1 MTTTLDK
8 STLFAHV
15 SEADVEVLLGAC
27 PLETLLEGDLLF
39 AEGDDGDAL
48 WIIERGRVEI
58 YKTIRPGLDRVMT
71 TLGPGS
77 VLGEMSFLDG
87 QRRSAS
93 ARAAEPTD
101 IRTLARSTFD
111 TLIQTHP
118 TLAAGFFAGLSKVLS
133 ERLRFTNEL
142 YRQGVVAWM
151 EATRTKDLNIER
163 LMEGVELL
171 TLHLAGGSSVTGRI
185 VEFASTAAG
194 WLITLQDERGR
205 VSLVPYHAL
214 VRIETV

>member
-1 MTTTLDK
+1 MTTTLDT
-8 STLFAHV
+8 SQLLAQV
-15 SEADVEVLLGAC
+15 SEEDVAVLLEAC
-27 PLETLLEGDLLF
+27 ALETLLEGDILF
-39 AEGDDGDAL
+39 AEGDEGDGL

-58 YKTIRPGLDRVMT
+58 YKTIRPGLERVMT

-101 IRTLARSTFD
+101 IRTLQRSVFD
-111 TLIQTHP
+111 ALVKSRP
-118 TLAAGFFAGLSKVLS
+118 TLAAGFFAGLSAVLS
-133 ERLRFTNEL
+133 QRLRFTNEL
-142 YRQGVVAWM
+142 YRQGVIAWM

-171 TLHLAGGSSVTGRI
+171 TLHLTDGSEVTGRI
-185 VEFASTAAG
+185 VEFASAAAG
-194 WLITLQDERGR
+194 WTITMQDERGR
-205 VSLVPYHAL
+205 TSLVPYHAL
-214 VRIETV
+214 VRIETA